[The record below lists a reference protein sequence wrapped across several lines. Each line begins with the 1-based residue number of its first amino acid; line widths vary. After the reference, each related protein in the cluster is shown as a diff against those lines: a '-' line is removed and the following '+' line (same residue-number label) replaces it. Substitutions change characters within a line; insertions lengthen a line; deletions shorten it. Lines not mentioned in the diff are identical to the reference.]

1 MGERELNSTLE
12 PVRHDTVSPI
22 CELFNDILDDK
33 TPLTLPYSPGPFVI
47 QHLTFERHHDNQVD
61 IELPQIGKTV
71 EDLLVSND
79 FEFKGDEY
87 HRLIKTNRN
96 NEYLEKCLSHSG
108 QEMLGEM
115 ELGDVSVGQELLGEM
130 ELGDV
135 SVGDVFDDQDV
146 ECTDVECDVD
156 HDVVDVSDNQDQANQ
171 DHANQDASV
180 SENGPDE
187 DVPYVTPE
195 VEQQTNHLTPEPLRT
210 PEPPRTPEPLRTP
223 EPPRTIKL
231 RNNSDLFDSGIGDV
245 LDGGD
250 MLDSTSPRYIST

>member
-22 CELFNDILDDK
+22 CELFNDILDDR

-47 QHLTFERHHDNQVD
+47 QHLTFERHHDNQLD

-71 EDLLVSND
+71 EDILVSND

-108 QEMLGEM
+108 QELLGEM
-115 ELGDVSVGQELLGEM
+115 ELGDVSVGQELLG

-156 HDVVDVSDNQDQANQ
+156 HDVVDVSDNQDHANLDQ
-171 DHANQDASV
+171 ANQDASV

-187 DVPYVTPE
+187 DVPVTPE
-195 VEQQTNHLTPEPLRT
+195 VEQQTNHLTH
-210 PEPPRTPEPLRTP
+210 EPPCTP